1 MEVTT
6 MKKNRILA
14 MLLAGTMMFGLLAG
28 CGGNKEPDNSKD
40 PQQSASQPVGDS
52 DPAQTVGPVGEGT
65 YARKTAEGTLT
76 VGVTDTADSFD
87 PSVSFNMTGIN
98 LVYEQILI
106 KDPYTGEIT
115 STIAE
120 SWDYVDDCTLVIQ
133 FKDGV
138 YFSNG
143 EQLTA
148 EDALYSLHRMILTNS
163 RWSTFVDAF
172 NFEKSTADGL
182 TLTLVTD
189 EPFGPGLNY
198 LTTRYASVLCKSYV
212 ESCSDED
219 FWDKP
224 VGSGP
229 YACTENVSGSHAT
242 YTLREDY
249 WGEYDGPETITVR
262 FYSEQSSMMLDYE
275 NGDLDMAFDLSVSD
289 AERAVAGSVEHSHV
303 IVAPVYDTYTI
314 CLPEYVEAFQN
325 EKLRMAIAHAIDADA
340 ITAAA
345 MGVLGVKATSTLPVG
360 VDYHIDVGGYDYNPD
375 LALQYLE
382 ESGVDPSTLNLRFV
396 VVNSSTNNNIATLV
410 QAYLHVLGIEVEI
423 NSADLPT
430 AVPLFMAGETE
441 LVINSMGA
449 SAQEPDQQYDTVKA
463 SSTNATVQIT
473 DPVMDGYLMTGRN
486 SVDTAVRQECYEN
499 AQQWLYDSY
508 REIPICDVYEC
519 FIYRDYISDFAT
531 VSPAAPNLLYV
542 KF

>member
-1 MEVTT
+1 

-14 MLLAGTMMFGLLAG
+14 LLLACVMMFALVA
-28 CGGNKEPDNSKD
+28 CGGNNANDNTADTPTGSVEP
-40 PQQSASQPVGDS
+40 G

-65 YARKTAEGTLT
+65 YERKTAEGTLT
-76 VGVTDTADSFD
+76 VGLTDTADSFD
-87 PSVSFNMTGIN
+87 PSVSFNSVGMS
-98 LVYEQILI
+98 LVYETILT
-106 KDPYTGEIT
+106 KDPHTGEIT

-120 SWDYVDDCTLVIQ
+120 SWEYTDDCTLVIQ
-133 FKDGV
+133 FKDNV

-143 EQLTA
+143 EKMTA

-198 LTTRYASVLCKSYV
+198 LTSRYASVLCKSYV
-212 ESCSDED
+212 ESCSAED

-224 VGSGP
+224 VGTGP
-229 YACTENVSGSHAT
+229 YSCVENVSGSHAT
-242 YTLREDY
+242 YALRDDY
-249 WGEYDGPETITVR
+249 WGEYDGAKTITTR
-262 FYSEQSSMMLDYE
+262 FYAEQSSMMLDYE

-289 AERAVAGSVEHSHV
+289 AERAVAGSVEHSNV
-303 IVAPVYDTYTI
+303 IIAPVYDTYTV
-314 CLPEYVEAFQN
+314 CMPEYVEAFDN
-325 EKLRMAIAHAIDADA
+325 VKLRQAIAHAIDADS
-340 ITAAA
+340 ITKAA
-345 MGVLGVKATSTLPVG
+345 MGVLGVTATSTLPVG
-360 VDYHIDVGGYDYNPD
+360 VDYHIDVGAYEYNPEK
-375 LALQYLE
+375 ALQLLA
-382 ESGVDPSTLNLRFV
+382 ESGVDPSTLTLRFV

-410 QAYLHVLGIEVEI
+410 QAYLDVLGIKVEI
-423 NSADLPT
+423 TSADLPT

-463 SSTNATVQIT
+463 SSTNATVRIT
-473 DPVMDGYLMTGRN
+473 DTEMDGYLMTGRN
-486 SVDTAVRQECYEN
+486 SVDTAVRKECYEN
-499 AQQWLYDSY
+499 AQQWLYDNY

-519 FIYRDYISDFAT
+519 FIYRDYITDFAT
-531 VSPAAPNLLYV
+531 ISPAAPNLLYV
-542 KF
+542 EF

>member
-1 MEVTT
+1 
-6 MKKNRILA
+6 MKKNRILT
-14 MLLAGTMMFGLLAG
+14 MLLAGTMMLGLLAG
-28 CGGNKEPDNSKD
+28 CGGNDNSAD
-40 PQQSASQPVGDS
+40 SGNSNSGTSQSTNTG
-52 DPAQTVGPVGEGT
+52 DPAQTLGPIGEGI
-65 YARKTAEGTLT
+65 YERKTAEGTLT
-76 VGVTDTADSFD
+76 VGVTDSADSFD
-87 PSVSFNMTGIN
+87 PAVSFNTTGIQ

-106 KDPYTGEIT
+106 RDPYTNEIT
-115 STIAE
+115 SNIAE

-148 EDALYSLHRMILTNS
+148 EDALYSLHRMITTNS

-172 NFEKSTADGL
+172 NFDKSTADGL

-229 YACTENVSGSHAT
+229 YVCTENVSGSHAT
-242 YTLREDY
+242 YTLRDDY
-249 WGEYDGPETITVR
+249 WGEYDGPTTITTR
-262 FYSEQSSMMLDYE
+262 FYAEQSSMMLDYE

-289 AERAVAGSVEHSHV
+289 AERAVGGSVEHSTV
-303 IVAPVYDTYTI
+303 VVAPVYDTYTI
-314 CLPEYVEAFQN
+314 CLPEYVDAFQN
-325 EKLRMAIAHAIDADA
+325 EKLRMAIAHAIDSEA

-345 MGVLGVKATSTLPVG
+345 MGVLGVVATSTLPEG
-360 VDYHIDVGGYDYNPD
+360 VDYHIDVGNYEYDPE
-375 LALQYLE
+375 LALQYLD
-382 ESGVDPSTLNLRFV
+382 ESGVDPSTLTLRFV

-410 QAYLHVLGIEVEI
+410 KAYLSVLGIDVELT
-423 NSADLPT
+423 SADLAT

-473 DPVMDGYLMTGRN
+473 DPEMDGYLMTGRN
-486 SVDTAVRQECYEN
+486 SVDTAVRKECYEN
-499 AQQWLYDSY
+499 AQKWLYDSY

-531 VSPAAPNLLYV
+531 VSPAAPNLLFV
-542 KF
+542 QF